1 MKVERIHDYS
11 DPRFSP
17 KVLMQHGAYLANG
30 QPCEVE
36 IISADT
42 AIVRGDA
49 RLLDAVI
56 EQARE
61 YAGHISCFC
70 DEKGNTLRRFPKPEV
85 FCLPLDAIQP
95 SQFYADELKAS
106 AVATFIASEKD
117 IIIPLTRRE
126 DRFISLDGHTRL
138 YVASR
143 MGFDKV
149 YGFISPADG
158 YIYDFASLA
167 AARGILS
174 PRDITLLPHEE
185 YCRLWLGFC
194 REYFETH

>member
-1 MKVERIHDYS
+1 MNAYTIITTPVFLKR
-11 DPRFSP
+11 
-17 KVLMQHGAYLANG
+17 VLRQHGAYLANG

-42 AIVRGDA
+42 AIVRGSS

-56 EQARE
+56 DLAHE
-61 YAGHISCFC
+61 YAGHISCFR
-70 DEKGNTLRRFPKPEV
+70 DEKGNILRRFPNLEV

-95 SQFYADELKAS
+95 SQFYADELKAH
-106 AVATFIASEKD
+106 AVATFIKSEKD
-117 IIIPLTRRE
+117 IIVPLTRCQ

-138 YVASR
+138 YVAAR
-143 MGFDKV
+143 LGFDKV

-174 PRDITLLPHEE
+174 PRDIAPLPHED

>member
-49 RLLDAVI
+49 SLLDAVI
-56 EQARE
+56 DLARE

-149 YGFISPADG
+149 YGFISPVDG

-174 PRDITLLPHEE
+174 PRDITPLPHED

>member
-1 MKVERIHDYS
+1 M
-11 DPRFSP
+11 
-17 KVLMQHGAYLANG
+17 
-30 QPCEVE
+30 
-36 IISADT
+36 
-42 AIVRGDA
+42 
-49 RLLDAVI
+49 
-56 EQARE
+56 
-61 YAGHISCFC
+61 
-70 DEKGNTLRRFPKPEV
+70 

-95 SQFYADELKAS
+95 SQFYADELKAH

-117 IIIPLTRRE
+117 IIVPLARCQ

-138 YVASR
+138 YVAAR
-143 MGFDKV
+143 LGFDKV

-174 PRDITLLPHEE
+174 PRDITLLPHED

-194 REYFETH
+194 REYFEAH